1 MQYQP
6 TWIKLYF
13 THHTRKVSEIICKPL
28 ELTELETWDTSQFS
42 LWQPEMEQLSCWA
55 EIRADTITRSFTW
68 NKSPGVL
75 KASLHITL
83 QARALTW
90 LWHSEH
96 PHPSML
102 KPLRWPALPDSL
114 DTLHRILAWLYLD
127 HSPTLTPTHLS
138 LQSWPWQGFGV
149 LNNNNLTATH
159 IPVTFPSHPDSFTLL
174 SLPSLSGKL
183 ETDTRFMPA
192 TYYRN

>member
-28 ELTELETWDTSQFS
+28 ELTELETWDISQFN
-42 LWQPEMEQLSCWA
+42 LWQPAKELLSCWA
-55 EIRADTITRSFTW
+55 EIRADTTTRSFTW

-96 PHPSML
+96 PQ
-102 KPLRWPALPDSL
+102 PLHAETSQEASSPWPTGYPPQNLSKAVLGSQPNTDS
-114 DTLHRILAWLYLD
+114 Y
-127 HSPTLTPTHLS
+127 TP
-138 LQSWPWQGFGV
+138 
-149 LNNNNLTATH
+149 
-159 IPVTFPSHPDSFTLL
+159 FPSVLALTGLWCF
-174 SLPSLSGKL
+174 
-183 ETDTRFMPA
+183 E
-192 TYYRN
+192 